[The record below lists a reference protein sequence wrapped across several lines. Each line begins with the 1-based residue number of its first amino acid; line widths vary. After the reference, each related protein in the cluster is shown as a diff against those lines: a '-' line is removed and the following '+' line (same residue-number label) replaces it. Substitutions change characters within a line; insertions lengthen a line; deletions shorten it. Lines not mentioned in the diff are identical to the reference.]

1 MPAIEPT
8 ALPPAVPDAI
18 EAYVRRNLDFFPPGF
33 LQGRRIG
40 LYQHSSVSRDVLP
53 RILQGLGAEVVTLGR
68 TDEFVPIDTEAV
80 AEADIRRGREWAGE
94 HRLAALVSTDGDGDR
109 PLVGDE
115 RGEGLRGAIVCRAA
129 GRGVGEGCVRR
140 C

>member
-94 HRLAALVSTDGDGDR
+94 HRLAGMVSTVGVGAR
-109 PLVGDE
+109 PLMA
-115 RGEGLRGAIVCRAA
+115 EGAGGGWGGGVV
-129 GRGVGEGCVRR
+129 GRGGGGQ
-140 C
+140 